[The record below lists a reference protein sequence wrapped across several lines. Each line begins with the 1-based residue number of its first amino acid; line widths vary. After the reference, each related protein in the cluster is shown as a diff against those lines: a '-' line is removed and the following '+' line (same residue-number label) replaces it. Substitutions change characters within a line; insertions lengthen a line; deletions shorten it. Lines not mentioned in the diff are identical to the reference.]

1 MPLSI
6 KNYIAVMYLIIYKY
20 LMFRETGMFNSSVY
34 GYNYVTR
41 IPAGAASLEIR

>member
-1 MPLSI
+1 MENI
-6 KNYIAVMYLIIYKY
+6 KLNNIELYC
-20 LMFRETGMFNSSVY
+20 REAGIFNESVY